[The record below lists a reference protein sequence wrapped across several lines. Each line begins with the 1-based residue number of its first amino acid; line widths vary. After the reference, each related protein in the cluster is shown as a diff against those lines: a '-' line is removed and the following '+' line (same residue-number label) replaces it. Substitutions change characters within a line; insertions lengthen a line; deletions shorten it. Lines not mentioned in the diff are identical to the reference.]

1 MLLAIKISADR
12 VFETRKRWAFWVFL
26 GFGNFSRKSPC
37 MKGPRSISFS
47 SLADLSLGDASRSG
61 QTRGG
66 DLVQQSVRN
75 GETKLKKV

>member
-47 SLADLSLGDASRSG
+47 SLADLSSGDASRSG
-61 QTRGG
+61 QARGG
-66 DLVQQSVRN
+66 DLIQQSVRN